1 MIPIAKPLLG
11 LEEAIA
17 ASRVV
22 MSGWVSQGPQVA
34 AFESEFAAFTGADHA
49 CAVSNCT
56 TALHLALLAVGVGP
70 GDEVITVSH
79 SFIAGANAIRQCG
92 AVPVFVDIEPD
103 GFNIDPTRVA
113 EALSS
118 RTTAILCVHQMGMPC
133 NVPAIL
139 EIAKGFG
146 VPVIEDAACAIGSE
160 ILTGG
165 AWQRIGRPLG
175 DVVCFSFHPRK
186 VITTGEGGMLT
197 TNRPE
202 LDQMFR
208 LLRQHGM
215 SVSDTARHDSAAV
228 IFESYPVRG
237 YNYRMT
243 DIQASIG
250 REQLKRLP
258 KIISNRRTLA
268 DRYRVIIFDRPGL
281 GYTDRIDRSGTT
293 IRQQAD
299 LLVRAAGELGAEQPI
314 VMGQS
319 YGGAVA
325 LAWAVHHPDSLSA
338 LVPVAAASNPWT
350 TPLDPLYRVTSSW
363 LGSALVV
370 PMLTAFVTDTRVEQA
385 MVGVFA
391 PQPVPE
397 GYIEHFGAGLTL
409 RRTSLR
415 ANAMQRAQLLDQII
429 ELQPR
434 YGEISVPTEIIH
446 GTADDTVNFSLHSGN
461 LERQIPGAVLTPL
474 PGVGHMPQHVAAPD
488 VAAAIDRA
496 AARAGLR

>member
-1 MIPIAKPLLG
+1 MQWKAARH
-11 LEEAIA
+11 EARA
-17 ASRVV
+17 QSTHPP
-22 MSGWVSQGPQVA
+22 QGQILDIDGAQV
-34 AFESEFAAFTGADHA
+34 HA
-49 CAVSNCT
+49 VT
-56 TALHLALLAVGVGP
+56 MGHGP
-70 GDEVITVSH
+70 
-79 SFIAGANAIRQCG
+79 
-92 AVPVFVDIEPD
+92 
-103 GFNIDPTRVA
+103 
-113 EALSS
+113 
-118 RTTAILCVHQMGMPC
+118 
-133 NVPAIL
+133 
-139 EIAKGFG
+139 
-146 VPVIEDAACAIGSE
+146 
-160 ILTGG
+160 
-165 AWQRIGRPLG
+165 
-175 DVVCFSFHPRK
+175 DVVLIHGSSGNTRDM
-186 VITTGEGGMLT
+186 T
-197 TNRPE
+197 
-202 LDQMFR
+202 FR
-208 LLRQHGM
+208 LAPL
-215 SVSDTARHDSAAV
+215 
-228 IFESYPVRG
+228 
-237 YNYRMT
+237 
-243 DIQASIG
+243 
-250 REQLKRLP
+250 
-258 KIISNRRTLA
+258 LA